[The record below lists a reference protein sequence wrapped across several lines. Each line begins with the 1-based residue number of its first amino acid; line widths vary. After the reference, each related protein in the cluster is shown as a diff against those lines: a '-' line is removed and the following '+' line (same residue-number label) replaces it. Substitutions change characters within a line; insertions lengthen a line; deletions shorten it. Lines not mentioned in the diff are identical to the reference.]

1 MILMGQTG
9 SEVIELWKTGPRE
22 RELQEDV
29 GKEYKIIKWKT
40 EILQRLLYSH
50 PQE

>member
-9 SEVIELWKTGPRE
+9 SEVIELWKTGPQE

-29 GKEYKIIKWKT
+29 GKEYKIIKWKP
-40 EILQRLLYSH
+40 EIL
-50 PQE
+50 